1 MQVHPFINCRPIYF
15 PFLYVEI
22 ALLPVTL
29 GKKTVEFTLIS
40 DLLVRE
46 LFYMGIKKLSVS
58 PSPSLPPPL
67 HPPFMTEVFS
77 G

>member
-1 MQVHPFINCRPIYF
+1 MQVHPLINCRPIYF

-29 GKKTVEFTLIS
+29 GKKTVEFTLRS

-46 LFYMGIKKLSVS
+46 LFYMGIKKIISKPLTLPSS
-58 PSPSLPPPL
+58 PPPSPLHDRSL
-67 HPPFMTEVFS
+67 
-77 G
+77 